1 MNGLRQCVLACVLE
15 GAGPQAI
22 TRCFKKNGP
31 FAHIDVKNLGY
42 TKLNRFV
49 YVFFAQNKKS
59 SKWASWKYE
68 SENITALA

>member
-1 MNGLRQCVLACVLE
+1 MNGLRQYVLACVLE

-42 TKLNRFV
+42 TKLTDLCVCSLLKIRKVLSGLHGNMKV
-49 YVFFAQNKKS
+49 K
-59 SKWASWKYE
+59 
-68 SENITALA
+68 I